1 MSLEIC
7 PFLKKH
13 IVSINKINEY
23 KKELE
28 ELYSYLLKPY
38 IPIWGE
44 EPISEKEILNEL
56 IRILNILKRME
67 NDISKKYLL

>member
-38 IPIWGE
+38 IPIW
-44 EPISEKEILNEL
+44 EKNQ
-56 IRILNILKRME
+56 
-67 NDISKKYLL
+67 SVKKKF